1 LKLIVGHKNPDFDC
15 FASCIAAQKLY
26 PDHVVLISGAP
37 QQNLSQFLGI
47 YEEKYNYITESDLT
61 DENVES
67 LIVVDTAALDRLGQ
81 KVQKIVEK
89 AARIIVYDHHPE
101 IKEQT
106 IRGEKRIENIGAT
119 VSLLVEEIMK
129 RNIEIDSIDATL
141 FAIAIYE
148 DTGNLLYT
156 STTLRDLDAVK
167 FLLQKGA
174 NLSEISE
181 YIRYDLSF
189 EQKQLLEQLLSNVE
203 THQVDGLTVHVA
215 SAEVEKF
222 VGGLGAVV
230 SKLWNL
236 ENVETLVCI
245 VRTGKKSHVIMRT
258 SSNEVDLGGV
268 ANELGGGGHRKA
280 ASFTVN
286 ESNISS
292 IKKIVLETLKR
303 YVNRGVLAK
312 DIMSSPVRVVYSD
325 MTIGEVNKIME
336 RTGHNGLPVIEGNRL
351 VGIVTKKAVDK
362 AMNHGMQNHPVKA
375 VMSSKLIV
383 VDANTPLSKVRQIMV
398 ENDIGRIPVLENG
411 ILVGII
417 TRTDVMRS
425 SFADAVR
432 KAPRKAVFEE
442 DQQQFLNVRDL
453 LISRLPKKVCDLL
466 RFLGRFGDELNLPTY
481 IVGGFVRDLLM
492 GNPNLDLDIVVER
505 DGLDFTEYAA
515 RKLDATLVKHE
526 KFLTASL
533 FLKDGT
539 RIDVATARTEYYE
552 APTELPQVEVSTI
565 KKDLYRR
572 DFTINAMAIKLN
584 QKDFGLLLDFFGA
597 KKDLEN
603 KIVRCLHTLSFVE
616 DPTRI
621 LRAVR
626 FERRFDFRI
635 EERTSQLMLEATR
648 QGYLEKVSGQRLRQE
663 FEKIL
668 EESKWLAALKR
679 LSDFEVIKR
688 MFPGV
693 FYTLTM
699 EQKLR
704 SLADFLPWAEEF
716 FGRIER
722 FYAVMFVF
730 LEYHGDTA
738 IGELKERYG
747 LSNKFVDELKLLKK
761 MIVPLSK
768 VISNKLNFSDIYK
781 MTKGISPEGFCYIAS
796 YLDPE
801 SQEYL
806 KQFLIRQ
813 RETKLKHVD
822 GRVIA
827 QNFGLKPSK
836 LIGELI
842 EEVYCAKL
850 DGSIGDEQE
859 MQFAEKKLKDL
870 VSSKAPAR

>member
-1 LKLIVGHKNPDFDC
+1 MRLIVGHRNPDFDC
-15 FASCIAAQKLY
+15 FASAIAAQKIY
-26 PDHVVLISGAP
+26 PDHTVLISGAP

-47 YEEKYNYITESDLT
+47 YEEKYSYITESDLT
-61 DENVES
+61 EEDVES
-67 LIVVDTAALDRLGQ
+67 LIVVDTASLDRLGQ
-81 KVQKIVEK
+81 KVQKIVERAQK
-89 AARIIVYDHHPE
+89 IVIYDHHPE

-106 IRGEKRIENIGAT
+106 IRGEKRIESVGAT
-119 VSLLVEEIMK
+119 VTILLEEIFRK
-129 RNIEIDSIDATL
+129 RIDIDSIDATL
-141 FAIAIYE
+141 FATAIYE
-148 DTGNLLYT
+148 DTGSLLYT
-156 STTLRDLDAVK
+156 STTLRDLEAVK

-174 NLSEISE
+174 NLAEVAE
-181 YIRYDLSF
+181 YIKYDLSF
-189 EQKQLLEQLLSNVE
+189 EQRQLLEQFLSNIE
-203 THQVDGLTVHVA
+203 SHQIDGLTVHVA
-215 SAEVEKF
+215 LAETEKF
-222 VGGLGAVV
+222 IGGLGAIV
-230 SKLWNL
+230 SKLWDL
-236 ENVETLVCI
+236 ENVETLICI
-245 VRTGKKSHVIMRT
+245 VRTGKKTHTVMRT

-268 ANELGGGGHRKA
+268 ASELGGGGHRKA

-286 ESNISS
+286 ESNTASV
-292 IKKIVLETLKR
+292 KKIVLETLKR

-312 DIMSSPVRVVYSD
+312 DIMSSPVRVVYSE

-375 VMSSKLIV
+375 IMSSKLIV
-383 VDANTPLSKVRQIMV
+383 VDANTPLSKVRQLMV

-432 KAPRKAVFEE
+432 KAPRKAVYEE
-442 DQQQFLNVRDL
+442 PKEQFVNVRDL
-453 LISRLPKKVCDLL
+453 LISSLPKKVCDLL
-466 RFLGRFGDELNLPTY
+466 RQLGRFGDELNLPVY

-505 DGLDFTEYAA
+505 DGLLFAEHTA
-515 RKLDATLVKHE
+515 RKFSATLVKHE

-597 KKDLEN
+597 KRDLEN
-603 KIVRCLHTLSFVE
+603 GVVRCLHTLSFVE

-626 FERRFDFRI
+626 FETRFDFHI
-635 EERTSQLMLEATR
+635 EERTSQLMLEAVR

-668 EESKWLAALKR
+668 EERKWLAALKR

-693 FYTLTM
+693 FYTVTM

-704 SLADFLPWAEEF
+704 SLAEFLPWAEGF
-716 FGRIER
+716 FDKLDR

-738 IGELKERYG
+738 VEQIKERYG
-747 LSNKFVDELKLLKK
+747 LSNRFVEELKLLKK

-781 MTKGISPEGFCYIAS
+781 MVKGILPEGFCYIAA

-806 KQFLIRQ
+806 KQFLNTQ
-813 RETKLKHVD
+813 KSTKLKYVD
-822 GRVIA
+822 GRTIM
-827 QNFGLKPSK
+827 QRFGLKPSK
-836 LIGELI
+836 LVGELL
-842 EEVYCAKL
+842 EELYCAKL
-850 DGSIGDEQE
+850 DGFVSDEQE
-859 MQFAEKKLKDL
+859 MEFVERRLRDL
-870 VSSKAPAR
+870 AASKVPAQ

>member
-1 LKLIVGHKNPDFDC
+1 MKLIVGHRNPDFDC
-15 FASCIAAQKLY
+15 FASAVAAQKLY
-26 PDHVVLISGAP
+26 PDHTVLLSGVA
-37 QQNLSQFLGI
+37 QQNLAQFLAI
-47 YEEKYNYITESDLT
+47 YEEKYSYITESDLT
-61 DENVES
+61 DEGVES
-67 LIVVDTAALDRLGQ
+67 LIIVDTASFERLGQ
-81 KVQKIVEK
+81 KVQKILNR
-89 AARIIVYDHHPE
+89 ASRIVIYDHHPD

-106 IRGEKRIENIGAT
+106 ITGEKKIESVGAT
-119 VSLLVEEIMK
+119 VTLLIEEIAK
-129 RNIEIDSIDATL
+129 RNIDIDSIDATL

-148 DTGNLLYT
+148 DTGSLLYT
-156 STTLRDLDAVK
+156 STTLRDLEAVK
-167 FLLQKGA
+167 FLLQRGA
-174 NLSEISE
+174 NLSEVAE
-181 YIRYDLSF
+181 YIRYDLNF

-203 THQVDGLTVHVA
+203 SHQIDGLTVHIA
-215 SAEVEKF
+215 TAETEKF
-222 VGGLGAVV
+222 IGGLAAVA

-245 VRTGKKSHVIMRT
+245 VRTGKKIHVIMRT

-286 ESNISS
+286 DSNIAS

-303 YVNRGVLAK
+303 YVNRGILAR

-325 MTIGEVNKIME
+325 MSIGEVNKIME

-375 VMSSKLIV
+375 IMSSKLIV

-425 SFADAVR
+425 SFADAV
-432 KAPRKAVFEE
+432 KKVARKAVYEE
-442 DQQQFLNVRDL
+442 DQQQFVDVRNL
-453 LISRLPKKVCDLL
+453 LISKLPRRICDLL
-466 RFLGRFGDELNLPTY
+466 RQLGRFGDELNLPTY

-505 DGLDFTEYAA
+505 DGLAFADHAA
-515 RKLDATLVKHE
+515 KNLDATLVKHE

-539 RIDVATARTEYYE
+539 RIDIATARTEYYE
-552 APTELPQVEVSTI
+552 APTELPQVEISTI

-603 KIVRCLHTLSFVE
+603 KIIRCLHTLSFVE

-626 FERRFDFRI
+626 FETRFDFHI
-635 EERTSQLMLEATR
+635 EERTAQLMLDAVR

-668 EESKWLAALKR
+668 EEPKWLSALRR

-693 FYTLTM
+693 FYTVTM

-716 FGRIER
+716 FEKVDR

-738 IGELKERYG
+738 IEQMKERYG
-747 LSNKFVDELKLLKK
+747 LSNKFVDELKLLKR
-761 MIVPLSK
+761 MIIPLSK
-768 VISNKLNFSDIYK
+768 VVSNRLNFSDIYK

-806 KQFLIRQ
+806 KQFLERQ
-813 RETKLKHVD
+813 RNTKLVHVD
-822 GRVIA
+822 GRTIVEK
-827 QNFGLKPSK
+827 FGLKPSR
-836 LIGELI
+836 LVGELL

-850 DGSIGDEQE
+850 DGLISDEQE
-859 MQFAEKKLKDL
+859 LQFVERKLRDL
-870 VSSKAPAR
+870 ASSKAPGR

>member
-1 LKLIVGHKNPDFDC
+1 MKLIVGHRNPDFDC
-15 FASCIAAQKLY
+15 FASAIAAQKIY
-26 PDHVVLISGAP
+26 PDHTVLISGAP

-47 YEEKYNYITESDLT
+47 YEEKYSYITESDLVE
-61 DENVES
+61 ENVES
-67 LIVVDTAALDRLGQ
+67 LVVVDTSSLDRLGQ

-89 AARIIVYDHHPE
+89 AEKIVIYDHHPE

-106 IRGEKRIENIGAT
+106 IRGEKRIENVGAT
-119 VSLLVEEIMK
+119 VTILVEEIFRK
-129 RNIEIDSIDATL
+129 RIDIDAIDATL
-141 FAIAIYE
+141 FATAIYE
-148 DTGNLLYT
+148 DTGSLLYT
-156 STTLRDLDAVK
+156 STTLRDLEAVK
-167 FLLQKGA
+167 LLLQKGA
-174 NLSEISE
+174 NLAEVAE
-181 YIRYDLSF
+181 YIRYELNF
-189 EQKQLLEQLLSNVE
+189 EQKQLLEQLLSNIE
-203 THQVDGLTVHVA
+203 FHQIDGLTVHV
-215 SAEVEKF
+215 SVAETEKF
-222 VGGLGAVV
+222 IGGLGAVV
-230 SKLWNL
+230 SKLWDL
-236 ENVETLVCI
+236 ENVETLICI
-245 VRTGKKSHVIMRT
+245 VRTGKKMHVIMRT

-268 ANELGGGGHRKA
+268 ASELGGGGHRKA

-286 ESNISS
+286 ESNIAS

-312 DIMSSPVRVVYSD
+312 DIMSSPVRVVYSE

-362 AMNHGMQNHPVKA
+362 AMNHGMQDHPVKA
-375 VMSSKLIV
+375 IMSSKLIV
-383 VDANTPLSKVRQIMV
+383 VDANTPLSKVRQLMV

-432 KAPRKAVFEE
+432 KAPRKAVYEE
-442 DQQQFLNVRDL
+442 PAQQFVNVRDL
-453 LISRLPKKVCDLL
+453 MISSLPKKICDLL
-466 RFLGRFGDELNLPTY
+466 RQLGRFGDELSLPTY

-505 DGLDFTEYAA
+505 DGLLFSEHAA
-515 RKLDATLVKHE
+515 RKLEATLVKHE

-603 KIVRCLHTLSFVE
+603 GIVRCLHTLSFVE

-626 FERRFDFRI
+626 FETRFEFRI
-635 EERTSQLMLEATR
+635 EDRTSQLMLEAVR

-668 EESKWLAALKR
+668 EEKKWLAALRR
-679 LSDFEVIKR
+679 LSDFEVLKR

-693 FYTLTM
+693 FYTVTM

-704 SLADFLPWAEEF
+704 SLSEFLPWAEEF
-716 FGRIER
+716 FGVVNR

-738 IGELKERYG
+738 IGQIKERYG
-747 LSNKFVDELKLLKK
+747 LSNRFVEELKLLKK

-768 VISNKLNFSDIYK
+768 IISNRLNFSDIHK
-781 MTKGISPEGFCYIAS
+781 MVKGISPEGFCYIAA

-801 SQEYL
+801 SQEYF
-806 KQFLIRQ
+806 KKFLTVQ
-813 RETKLKHVD
+813 KSTKLKYVD
-822 GRVIA
+822 GKTIM
-827 QNFGLKPSK
+827 QKFDLKPSK
-836 LIGELI
+836 FVGELL
-842 EEVYCAKL
+842 EELYCAKL
-850 DGSIGDEQE
+850 DGSVGDEQE
-859 MQFAEKKLKDL
+859 MEFVERKIRDL
-870 VSSKAPAR
+870 DVSKAPAQ

>member
-1 LKLIVGHKNPDFDC
+1 M
-15 FASCIAAQKLY
+15 
-26 PDHVVLISGAP
+26 SGVP
-37 QQNLSQFLGI
+37 QQNLAQFLGI
-47 YEEKYNYITESDLT
+47 YAEKYNYITESDLK

-67 LIVVDTAALDRLGQ
+67 LIVVDTADFERLGA
-81 KVQKIVEK
+81 KVQKIAEK
-89 AARIIVYDHHPE
+89 ASKIVIYDHHPD

-106 IRGEKRIENIGAT
+106 LHGEKKIESVGAT
-119 VSLLVEEIMK
+119 VTLLLEEIMK
-129 RNIEIDSIDATL
+129 RNIDIDSIDATL

-156 STTLRDLDAVK
+156 STTLRDLEAVK

-174 NLSEISE
+174 NLVEVAE
-181 YIRYDLSF
+181 YVRYDLNF

-203 THQVDGLTVHVA
+203 SHQIDGFTVHIA
-215 SAEVEKF
+215 TAETEKF
-222 VGGLGAVV
+222 IGGLGAVA
-230 SKLWNL
+230 SKFWNL
-236 ENVETLVCI
+236 ENVETLICI
-245 VRTGKKSHVIMRT
+245 VRTGKKCHVVMRT

-268 ANELGGGGHRKA
+268 ASELGGGGHRKA
-280 ASFTVN
+280 ASFTVSETN
-286 ESNISS
+286 VSL
-292 IKKIVLETLKR
+292 IKKMVLETLKR
-303 YVNRGVLAK
+303 YVNRGILAR
-312 DIMSSPVRVVYSD
+312 DIMSSPVRVVYSE

-336 RTGHNGLPVIEGNRL
+336 RTGHNGLPVIEGNKL

-375 VMSSKLIV
+375 IMSSKLIT
-383 VDANTPLSKVRQIMV
+383 VDVNTPLSKIRQIMV

-453 LISRLPKKVCDLL
+453 LISRLPKRVCDLL
-466 RFLGRFGDELNLPTY
+466 RTFGRFGDELNLPTY

-492 GNPNLDLDIVVER
+492 GNVNLDLDIVVER
-505 DGLDFTEYAA
+505 DGLALAEHAA
-515 RKLDATLVKHE
+515 KRLEATLVKHE

-552 APTELPQVEVSTI
+552 APTELPQVEISTI

-597 KKDLEN
+597 RKDLEN
-603 KIVRCLHTLSFVE
+603 RVVRCLHTLSFVE

-626 FERRFDFRI
+626 FETRFDFHI
-635 EERTSQLMLEATR
+635 EERTAQLMLDAVR

-668 EESKWLAALKR
+668 EEPKWLAALRR

-693 FYTLTM
+693 FYTVTM
-699 EQKLR
+699 EQKLKA
-704 SLADFLPWAEEF
+704 LADFLPWAEKF
-716 FGRIER
+716 FEQVNR

-738 IGELKERYG
+738 IEQIKERYG
-747 LSNKFVDELKLLKK
+747 LSKGFVDELKLLSK

-768 VISNKLNFSDIYK
+768 VISNRLNFSDIYK
-781 MTKGISPEGFCYIAS
+781 MTKGISPEGFCYVAS

-806 KQFLIRQ
+806 KQFLVKQ

-822 GRVIA
+822 GRTIM
-827 QNFGLKPSK
+827 QNFGLKPSR
-836 LIGELI
+836 LIGELL

-850 DGSIGDEQE
+850 DGLIDDEQE
-859 MQFAEKKLKDL
+859 LQFVEKKLKDL
-870 VSSKAPAR
+870 TSSKAPAR